1 MKNSSAQK
9 ETVSAANRSER
20 VNLNFKVIQQE
31 FKNDLL
37 KRSARDNKKSFIKA
51 IPRWISILEWHE

>member
-51 IPRWISILEWHE
+51 IPR